1 MPTIY
6 SSKVRLRAVERT
18 DLPLFVAW
26 LNDPEVAEGL
36 LISYPMSMAEEERWF
51 DHMLT
56 TPAAQH
62 PMVIEIRDEEQWVPV
77 GNCAFHEIDWRNRFA
92 EIGIFIGEKRFWN
105 RGVGT
110 TVMKMM
116 LKHGF
121 ETINL
126 HRIYLHVF
134 STNPRAI
141 RSYEKAGF
149 VHEGRMRE
157 SRYQNGAYA
166 DTLIMSVLR
175 HEWKEE

>member
-6 SSKVRLRAVERT
+6 GQNVRLRAVERT

-51 DHMLT
+51 ENMVT

-62 PMVIEIRDEEQWVPV
+62 PMVIEVWDNEQWIAT
-77 GNCAFHEIDWRNRFA
+77 GNCAFHQIDWRNRFA
-92 EIGIFIGEKRFWN
+92 EIGIFIGEKKYWN

-121 ETINL
+121 ETVNL

-134 STNPRAI
+134 SNNLRAI
-141 RSYEKAGF
+141 RAYEKAGF
-149 VHEGRMRE
+149 VHEGCMRE
-157 SRYQNGAYA
+157 SKYSHGKYE
-166 DTLIMSVLR
+166 DTLVMAVLR
-175 HEWKEE
+175 HEWKDE